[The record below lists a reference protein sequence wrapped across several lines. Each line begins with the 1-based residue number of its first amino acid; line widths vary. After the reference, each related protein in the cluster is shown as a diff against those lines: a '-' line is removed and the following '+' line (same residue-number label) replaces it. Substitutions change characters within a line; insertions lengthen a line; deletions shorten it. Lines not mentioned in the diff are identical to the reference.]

1 MLLTAAGNI
10 LEAQDLTLSD
20 IQKSGCQRGSQRRAN
35 GEAEETRTIILQ
47 KEGDIL
53 SVQLQGFVSNCATEG
68 FDVTPGISGGTGGKP
83 YSVTLDVEAIV
94 PDLASICECPFNVSF
109 TLHGLEANNFRFS
122 CWWYDGQVSLT
133 EGEPLTLESVTE
145 HVTIDDWYCII
156 DKVNYT
162 AVIEGTN
169 GEVKDLFI
177 PDKLYHGGQLYSVT
191 RIKEWAFFNSK
202 SLTSITLPPTIT
214 RICEKAFAYCSSL
227 KDVYCYFEDDL
238 PAVEASVFANTPIA
252 SATLHVPAAS
262 INMYKATSPWNKF
275 GSIKGTGSVTID
287 GLNYYLFTGGNEA
300 ALYKGNEWTGELDI
314 PSEVKFQEQTYTIT
328 GTTRGAFADCPE
340 LTKVRIP
347 KTLAK
352 IWDSYTFF
360 YNPYEEV
367 PTGLINPIYMNIFTE
382 CTALES
388 IEVEEGNPGLKSVD
402 GVLFSQDGIGQYYY
416 RTNKYYGT
424 GLYCYP
430 MGKQQKTYAIPEG
443 VEWIGGAA
451 FYDNQYLASLTIPRS
466 MKHICFNAFSG
477 CSNLMDVYCEA
488 EDVPIAWDVVFN
500 DIPNSATLHVPA
512 GSIDKYKAT
521 SPWSHFGNIVA
532 LNDPVT
538 FTAGQMATIVLPT
551 EPDASK
557 GKYYGLAGCEGNEI
571 VFGQELHPQAHVP
584 YIIVPYEDFS
594 IDPAELD
601 LAGLTG
607 DTVSVDGIS
616 FIGAYRQTE
625 LKVQKG
631 YEYVFIDTTPDCQYG
646 DSVREVVGALRAYL
660 TVNWDDPIDHGG
672 ARSPLQKM
680 EIVLRD
686 HGTGLET
693 AGHSPQNDLSGR
705 QVRTMRPGHQPGIYI
720 VDGKK
725 TAY

>member
-1 MLLTAAGNI
+1 MLYH
-10 LEAQDLTLSD
+10 
-20 IQKSGCQRGSQRRAN
+20 
-35 GEAEETRTIILQ
+35 
-47 KEGDIL
+47 EG
-53 SVQLQGFVSNCATEG
+53 QMYT
-68 FDVTPGISGGTGGKP
+68 
-83 YSVTLDVEAIV
+83 
-94 PDLASICECPFNVSF
+94 
-109 TLHGLEANNFRFS
+109 
-122 CWWYDGQVSLT
+122 
-133 EGEPLTLESVTE
+133 VTE
-145 HVTIDDWYCII
+145 IM
-156 DKVNYT
+156 
-162 AVIEGTN
+162 EG
-169 GEVKDLFI
+169 V
-177 PDKLYHGGQLYSVT
+177 
-191 RIKEWAFFNSK
+191 FFNSK

-214 RICEKAFAYCSSL
+214 RICENAFAYCSSL

-252 SATLHVPAAS
+252 DATLHVPAAS

-360 YNPYEEV
+360 YNPYEDV

-451 FYDNQYLASLTIPRS
+451 FYDNQHLASLTIPRS
-466 MKHICFNAFSG
+466 MKHICYNAFSG

-625 LKVQKG
+625 LKVQKDH
-631 YEYVFIDTTPDCQYG
+631 EYVFIDTTPDCQYG

-693 AGHSPQNDLSGR
+693 AGHSPQSFDCQVYDLSGR